1 MPNEVQGAVLLNSGY
16 EVLGRILAGDG
27 KIKFTRAALDGGDI
41 PDGVLIED
49 LTQPVDFERDGLIIS
64 TDNTGDGEAT
74 IVVQTSSI
82 GVETGF
88 SVKGVMLFVEDPE
101 ESNVDVA
108 YSYLPLQADPVWI
121 RPEGDA
127 VSKLVTFEII
137 NVVSSA
143 SSVVA
148 VISPDGLARAADLA
162 AYARRAA
169 EMVSIPLSIP
179 VSAWVEGESTI
190 PRCAFYADLEDS
202 HISASHHP
210 DVALDSISLDIASDC
225 GLSTTAEIIESGK
238 VRFYAQ
244 KIPKSGITGV
254 CYLLAAGIDAEE
266 AGEGSAETKGHVNTP
281 GVSGVELEKV
291 DEKAEK
297 ALQAV
302 SEFAFVVNVP
312 SQNGTLIFN
321 GNAQTPA
328 WNGFDPKMLELSGVT
343 SGTDAGTY
351 YAIFTPKGEY
361 HWTGGSTDPVEVPWS
376 IQRAS
381 ISTVPSQSGTLTY
394 NGAAQTPSWLNF
406 DNTMLTI
413 GGNTSGTNAGTYTAT
428 FTPKSNYRWSDGT
441 TTAKSV
447 TWSIGRA
454 SISAVPSQSGSLT
467 YTGSALSPSWSG
479 YDSAKMTL
487 GGTSS
492 ATNAGSY
499 TATFT
504 PTSNYKWADGTTA
517 EKSVNWSISKAA
529 GSLSLDKSSM
539 TLNKAA
545 TSGQIAVTRAGDG
558 TISATSSNTNVA
570 TVSVSGNTVTVT
582 GKTFGSVTITV
593 KVAAGT
599 NHNAPGNKTCS
610 VTVNLFNATLNSN
623 SWAAIKAA
631 SDADEG
637 ANYWAVGDTKTITI
651 NGTVGNFTFSNLS
664 VQAFILGFNHN
675 SAKEGAHR
683 IHFMI
688 GKISGKDVALCNSNY
703 NNEETSAGG
712 FHMNTSRTNVGGWNA
727 TAMRKTLLGNSGT
740 PSNPPAGSL
749 MAALPS
755 DLRAVMKSVTKYTD
769 NTGNSSNTA
778 AAVTA
783 TTDYLS
789 LVAEFEVHGSRSYAN
804 QYEKNS
810 QLQYDYFKAGN
821 SKVAYRHTATS
832 SAVWWWSRS
841 AYYANSGTFC
851 YVSAGGS
858 PSYHIASWSAGVR
871 PCFFV

>member
-1 MPNEVQGAVLLNSGY
+1 M
-16 EVLGRILAGDG
+16 
-27 KIKFTRAALDGGDI
+27 
-41 PDGVLIED
+41 
-49 LTQPVDFERDGLIIS
+49 
-64 TDNTGDGEAT
+64 
-74 IVVQTSSI
+74 
-82 GVETGF
+82 
-88 SVKGVMLFVEDPE
+88 
-101 ESNVDVA
+101 
-108 YSYLPLQADPVWI
+108 
-121 RPEGDA
+121 
-127 VSKLVTFEII
+127 
-137 NVVSSA
+137 
-143 SSVVA
+143 
-148 VISPDGLARAADLA
+148 
-162 AYARRAA
+162 
-169 EMVSIPLSIP
+169 
-179 VSAWVEGESTI
+179 
-190 PRCAFYADLEDS
+190 
-202 HISASHHP
+202 
-210 DVALDSISLDIASDC
+210 
-225 GLSTTAEIIESGK
+225 
-238 VRFYAQ
+238 
-244 KIPKSGITGV
+244 
-254 CYLLAAGIDAEE
+254 
-266 AGEGSAETKGHVNTP
+266 KGHVNVP
-281 GVSGVELEKV
+281 GVTGAELAKV

-302 SEFAFVVNVP
+302 SEFAFVINTVP
-312 SQNGTLIFN
+312 SQSGTLIFN

-328 WNGFDPKMLELSGVT
+328 WNGFDPEMLELSGVT
-343 SGTDAGTY
+343 SGTNAGTY
-351 YAIFTPKGEY
+351 TAIFTPKGDY
-361 HWTGGSTDPVEVPWS
+361 HWPGGSTDPMEVTWT
-376 IQRAS
+376 IQRAA

-406 DNTMLTI
+406 DNTLLTI

-428 FTPKSNYRWSDGT
+428 FTPKPNYQWSDGT
-441 TTAKSV
+441 TA
-447 TWSIGRA
+447 A
-454 SISAVPSQSGSLT
+454 
-467 YTGSALSPSWSG
+467 
-479 YDSAKMTL
+479 
-487 GGTSS
+487 
-492 ATNAGSY
+492 
-499 TATFT
+499 
-504 PTSNYKWADGTTA
+504 
-517 EKSVNWSISKAA
+517 KSVNWSISKAA
-529 GSLSLDKSSM
+529 GSLSLNKTSM

-545 TSGQIAVTRAGDG
+545 TTGQIAVTRAGDG
-558 TISATSSNTNVA
+558 VISATSSNTGVA

-651 NGTVGNFTFSNLS
+651 NGKVGNFTFSNIS
-664 VQAFILGFNHN
+664 VQAFVLGFNHN

-740 PSNPPAGSL
+740 PSSPPAGSL

-769 NTGNSSNTA
+769 NTGNSSNSA
-778 AAVTA
+778 GAVTA

-789 LVAEFEVHGSRSYAN
+789 LVAEFEVQGSRSYAN

-841 AYYANSGTFC
+841 ASYASGSHFC
-851 YVSAGGS
+851 CVSSGGS
-858 PSYHIASWSAGVR
+858 PYTSGASWSAGVR